1 MTQWRIEPGD
11 ERLDWRGK
19 ILRLWEQASRLLAGP
34 LTLRVLDCE
43 DNIMWACQ
51 LIPGEQPELPDVPVL
66 LRLPLTAIIEGA
78 NGDTVI
84 DTLTA
89 DDPPM
94 LN

>member
-1 MTQWRIEPGD
+1 M
-11 ERLDWRGK
+11 
-19 ILRLWEQASRLLAGP
+19 
-34 LTLRVLDCE
+34 
-43 DNIMWACQ
+43 
-51 LIPGEQPELPDVPVL
+51 PVL

>member
-11 ERLDWRGK
+11 ERIDWRGK

-51 LIPGEQPELPDVPVL
+51 TDS
-66 LRLPLTAIIEGA
+66 R
-78 NGDTVI
+78 
-84 DTLTA
+84 
-89 DDPPM
+89 
-94 LN
+94 